1 MGAFDTAGITA
12 GSTFDVGSFRKSDNE
27 GMTVNVTVNGSV
39 TTENDLVETIR
50 AGLFDI
56 QGGGGSVLYDSRAL

>member
-1 MGAFDTAGITA
+1 
-12 GSTFDVGSFRKSDNE
+12 
-27 GMTVNVTVNGSV
+27 MTVNVTVNGSV